1 MAGRDSFRPGPAG
14 HPPAAG
20 EPPVERPT
28 QAAELRL
35 TVGPATAGGT
45 VPPVEARYL
54 ITAFG
59 IASCITAGIAGV
71 ILTLRIAS
79 RVAALRAG
87 DGITV
92 LALAELGLGLAGA
105 VLIALCGRRRVQA
118 GTAPAGEGQGR

>member
-1 MAGRDSFRPGPAG
+1 MPQRDPLPPGPAG
-14 HPPAAG
+14 PPA
-20 EPPVERPT
+20 EPTIERPT

-45 VPPVEARYL
+45 VPSVEARYF
-54 ITAFG
+54 ITVFG
-59 IASCITAGIAGV
+59 IAVCVAAGIVGV

-79 RVAALRAG
+79 QVTALRAD

-105 VLIALCGRRRVQA
+105 ALIALCGRRRDQA
-118 GTAPAGEGQGR
+118 ETVPAGEGQGG